1 MADLKDEVLKV
12 VLGFVAVGDMFTAL
26 DVSNK
31 VKQTLPF
38 ARHREVR
45 DEVRALFTDELEPQG
60 WAKTPISVTLDD
72 GSKAEA
78 LLYHSLVDSW
88 DLDSK
93 YDAQKRAQTSAR
105 PVSLAQQAAGVPA
118 TVPAPLPP
126 VMRPTPMPKIVPAT
140 PTATVV
146 APSPNARDAWNQL
159 FGSKPSLFP
168 RQ

>member
-1 MADLKDEVLKV
+1 MSNLKDEVLNV
-12 VLGFVAVGDMFTAL
+12 VLNFLAAGEMFTAL

-31 VKQTLPF
+31 VKETLPF

-45 DEVRALFTDELEPQG
+45 DEVRALFPTNIEPEG

-88 DLDSK
+88 DLDAK

-105 PVSLAQQAAGVPA
+105 PNVTSTPPL
-118 TVPAPLPP
+118 PAPSVVAKPA
-126 VMRPTPMPKIVPAT
+126 PTPKV
-140 PTATVV
+140 VV
-146 APSPNARDAWNQL
+146 APTTPVKDTARDQWSQL

-168 RQ
+168 RT

>member
-12 VLGFVAVGDMFTAL
+12 VLSMVASGEMFTAL

-31 VKQTLPF
+31 VKETMPF

-45 DEVRALFTDELEPQG
+45 DEVRALFTTELEPQG
-60 WAKTPISVTLDD
+60 WAKTPIVVTLDN
-72 GSKAEA
+72 GSTAEA

-105 PVSLAQQAAGVPA
+105 PVSPAQQAAGVPA
-118 TVPAPLPP
+118 TSATPALPP
-126 VMRPTPMPKIVPAT
+126 VMRATPMPKVVPAAT
-140 PTATVV
+140 P
-146 APSPNARDAWNQL
+146 ARTLWDQL
-159 FGSKPSLFP
+159 FSSKPSLFP
-168 RQ
+168 RV